1 MKKKTKLELLE
12 QLGEVLTSSSGSKYV
27 ILDTIVN
34 QVTREYSEYSVT
46 KNTLKKMGEVY
57 SYTKNEKTIVL
68 LKDNKF
74 FFKAI
79 NSTFKP
85 LSKHNVLCFPK
96 LLELYVYNK
105 KCEFLKNYS
114 VSYLRYFNFLK
125 SFTSFKEVKDFLGY
139 TFISVDDFLKLDFGN
154 VLFFA
159 HLPATTAIKFVNNSE
174 AKELYRDSKRM
185 AGVNFVSPTSLTSL
199 REYHDKLVLE
209 QSYEYLALKDTSVK
223 WFAHPIDK
231 FLDVDEFVG
240 DSSIKRI
247 TSDYD
252 LYKEGLE
259 MRHCIGS
266 RGYHLNTKVFLSIV
280 WENQKYSCQ
289 ITDKNIDE
297 IRGYRNSEAP
307 EELVNHV
314 KLLLK

>member
-231 FLDVDEFVG
+231 VLDG
-240 DSSIKRI
+240 SSIKRI